1 MTRSAQT
8 PGRSWLLACALG
20 AVIAGCSPATQTAPL
35 TTTDGKG
42 MGAAT
47 IADFR
52 TDTHMLDLMNH
63 VIDYNAWQVW
73 GAQGWVI
80 DADGVKEL
88 FPDTDEGWTKAES
101 AAFTLAETAN
111 ALLLPGRPR
120 SAERDWVEF
129 SHMLY
134 DSAKKAQEMALARDK
149 QGFFDAGGE
158 IYQSCTSCHNRY
170 IPSDGQAPRLRQPA
184 PTGQT
189 PAGG

>member
-1 MTRSAQT
+1 MTRSALAT
-8 PGRSWLLACALG
+8 APVWLLACALAG
-20 AVIAGCSPATQTAPL
+20 VLAGCSPASQTAPAAS
-35 TTTDGKG
+35 TDGKS

-47 IADFR
+47 ISDLR

-63 VIDYNAWQVW
+63 VIDHNAWKVW
-73 GAQGWVI
+73 LAQGWVI
-80 DADGVKEL
+80 DADGTREL
-88 FPDTDEGWTKAES
+88 FPETDEGWADAES
-101 AAFTLAETAN
+101 AAFTLAESAN

-129 SHMLY
+129 SHALY

-170 IPSDGQAPRLRQPA
+170 MPSDGQPPRMRLPRPAATAP
-184 PTGQT
+184 
-189 PAGG
+189 PAG